1 MSKEFDNNVLDLFK
15 QKGIF
20 SMSIWMVLKSLNKNL
35 LAKKS
40 SLTSKKT
47 SDKEHERVLKA
58 WSKFE
63 TKTMKNYHDLYL
75 KCDIL
80 SLGDIFEKFRN
91 NSLANYGI
99 CPSHHLRAPALGWNV
114 MLYMLYMT
122 KQWKTW
128 EIELMSNL

>member
-1 MSKEFDNNVLDLFK
+1 M
-15 QKGIF
+15 
-20 SMSIWMVLKSLNKNL
+20 
-35 LAKKS
+35 
-40 SLTSKKT
+40 
-47 SDKEHERVLKA
+47 
-58 WSKFE
+58 
-63 TKTMKNYHDLYL
+63 KTMKNYHDLYL

-99 CPSHHLRAPALGWNV
+99 CPSHHLRAPALGWDV

-122 KQWKTW
+122 KHWKTW